1 MPFKKR
7 KKRGGG
13 IWYSKTSMQFLL
25 DCGSGQFDLRQRKIK
40 NTFQAHESAVKC
52 LAVDCQEEYYVT
64 GSAEGDIKVPLPSV
78 QPFLDCPYLS
88 QSFGFA
94 ISHN

>member
-1 MPFKKR
+1 
-7 KKRGGG
+7 
-13 IWYSKTSMQFLL
+13 MQFLL

-52 LAVDCQEEYYVT
+52 LAVDYQEEYYVT

-78 QPFLDCPYLS
+78 QPFLDCP
-88 QSFGFA
+88 SFIIIIALESLGFA
-94 ISHN
+94 ISPK